1 MESHKKTLIK
11 TITWR
16 AVHTIAGVSIAFF
29 ITHSLEMAAEIISA
43 EVIWETALYYLHE
56 RGWSKWGKKIK

>member
-1 MESHKKTLIK
+1 MESHKKSLFK

-16 AVHTIAGVSIAFF
+16 ALHTIAGVSIAFF

-56 RGWSKWGKKIK
+56 RGWSRWGNNIN

>member
-1 MESHKKTLIK
+1 MESHKKSILK

-16 AVHTIAGVSIAFF
+16 IAHTIVGVSIAFF

-56 RGWSKWGKKIK
+56 RGWAKWGKKFK